1 MYESNNEEKL
11 KLEEKVRQQVRR
23 LFIEEAELEKKAKE
37 QREKSVKEKKEAKII
52 KIPPREE
59 QLELDLEA
67 LQARAKLEERIKRE
81 KRKGKRIIQG
91 ISISSAIIILAIA
104 AVLNTQRGTVQ
115 HYDLVEIKDRLQSL
129 TSYYGQF
136 EVEDVI
142 LADRT
147 PFATLNLGFS
157 PSTESDFKDFVESLV
172 KRYSLV
178 HPGER
183 IDLLLKNDQRIY
195 AKASYAPH
203 TNFIDIEIMK

>member
-1 MYESNNEEKL
+1 MYERNNEEKL
-11 KLEEKVRQQVRR
+11 KLEEKVRQEVRR

-37 QREKSVKEKKEAKII
+37 QRQRLLKKKKEAKII
-52 KIPPREE
+52 RIPQREE

-67 LQARAKLEERIKRE
+67 LQARAKLEEKIRRE

-104 AVLNTQRGTVQ
+104 AVLNIQQGAVQR
-115 HYDLVEIKDRLQSL
+115 YDLVEIKDCLQSL

-142 LADRT
+142 LTDRS
-147 PFATLNLGFS
+147 PLATLNLGFS

-172 KRYSLV
+172 KRYSLL

-195 AKASYAPH
+195 AKANYVPH

>member
-11 KLEEKVRQQVRR
+11 KLEEKVRQEVMRI
-23 LFIEEAELEKKAKE
+23 FAEEAKLEKKVEE
-37 QREKSVKEKKEAKII
+37 QRQSLLKEKKEAKII

-59 QLELDLEA
+59 QLELDLET
-67 LQARAKLEERIKRE
+67 LHARAKLEDRIRRE

-91 ISISSAIIILAIA
+91 ILISSAMIILAIA
-104 AVLNTQRGTVQ
+104 TVLNTQQEAVQ
-115 HYDLVEIKDRLQSL
+115 NYDLVEIKDCLQSL
-129 TSYYGQF
+129 ASYYGQF

-142 LADRT
+142 LTDIS

-157 PSTESDFKDFVESLV
+157 PSTESDFKDFIESLI

-178 HPGER
+178 HPGEK
-183 IDLLLKNDQRIY
+183 IGLFLKSDQRIY
-195 AKASYAPH
+195 AKVSYAPR